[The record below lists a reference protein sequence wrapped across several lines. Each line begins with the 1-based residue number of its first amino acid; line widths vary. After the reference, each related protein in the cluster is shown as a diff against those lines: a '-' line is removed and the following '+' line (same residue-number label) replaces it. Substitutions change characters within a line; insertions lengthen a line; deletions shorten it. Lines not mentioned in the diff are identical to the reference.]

1 MFRNFKVLL
10 IALVVMIVAG
20 SAYAFAAANTGIP
33 NVKAGEGVGTVSGY
47 AISNVAYTLNTDDA
61 SKIDKVTFT
70 TDAEATV
77 VKIKLVTSGSTWYSC
92 ADTATAGLSWTC
104 DTDATPGPQ
113 ATVATMTGLTIVA
126 TDQ

>member
-1 MFRNFKVLL
+1 MLRNFKVLL
-10 IALVVMIVAG
+10 AVFAVIVIAG

-33 NVKAGEGVGTVSGY
+33 SVKAGEGVGTVSGY
-47 AISNVAYTLNTDDA
+47 TISLVAYTLNEIDP

-92 ADTATAGLSWTC
+92 TDTATGGLSWTC

>member
-10 IALVVMIVAG
+10 IALVVIVVAG

-47 AISNVAYTLNTDDA
+47 TISLVAYTLNNDDP

-92 ADTATAGLSWTC
+92 TDTAEAGLSWTC
-104 DTDATPGPQ
+104 TTTSPQ